1 MKRYIALFI
10 AVFLVQL
17 NAMAQSRMVTGVVR
31 DSLTRAAI
39 VNAVVREKGTD
50 NMTATDKQGH
60 WQLKIGTVS
69 TKIEIIATGYPRLEI
84 MVNKGVNNIN
94 VNMVARPAKRIFHH
108 KDKIN
113 CPEPMA
119 PPPPP
124 QAAPVTTM
132 QRRGN
137 VTADVAANNYTAKMY
152 YTPPIITK
160 DVSTESYS
168 AINENIFHA
177 VKDQPLSTFSAD
189 VDRASYSN
197 VRRFINQGDLPPAD
211 AVRVEEMINYFDY
224 HYPQPKGK
232 DPVAI
237 IADMS
242 NCPWDTK
249 HQLVRIGIQG
259 KTVESKNLPPSNL
272 VFLIDVSGS
281 MDEYNKLPLVK
292 KAFSALVEQLRPQ
305 DKVSIVVYAG
315 AAGMVLPSTS
325 GDKKIKIKEA
335 LENLSAGGSTAGG
348 EGIELAYKIAQQ
360 NFQPKGNNR
369 VILATDGDFNVGV
382 SNTGELERLIE
393 KEKKSGIFL
402 SVLGFGMGNL
412 KDDNLETLA
421 DKGNGNYAYIDN
433 FEEARR
439 IFVTEFG
446 GTLFTI
452 AKDVKLQVEFNPNFV
467 QAYRLVGYENRI
479 LQAEDFN
486 NDQKDAGDMGAGHT
500 VTALY
505 EIIPTGQA
513 GSTVNWVDP
522 LKYQQAQVLG
532 NRSEILTVKMRYK
545 QPDSNT
551 SSLVQE
557 VLRYQPK
564 AFDDMSADFRLA
576 ASVAAF
582 GQILRESAFQG
593 DATYDKVLKWAANTR
608 GEDPEGYRS
617 EYLQLVK
624 KAMLLKR

>member
-1 MKRYIALFI
+1 MKRYIVLFI
-10 AVFLVQL
+10 AIFLVQFS
-17 NAMAQSRMVTGVVR
+17 AMAQSRMVTGMVR
-31 DSLTRAAI
+31 DSLTKAAI

-50 NMTATDKQGH
+50 NMTSTDKQGH

-69 TKIEIIATGYPRLEI
+69 TQIEIIASGYPRLEI
-84 MVNKGVNNIN
+84 TMKPGNNQININ
-94 VNMVARPAKRIFHH
+94 LVARLAKRVLYEKEIQVVSAA
-108 KDKIN
+108 
-113 CPEPMA
+113 PMA
-119 PPPPP
+119 P
-124 QAAPVTTM
+124 
-132 QRRGN
+132 
-137 VTADVAANNYTAKMY
+137 AKMAPNNQMVIRRNVSADMSANVSGNMY
-152 YTPPIITK
+152 YAPPV
-160 DVSTESYS
+160 VSTESYS
-168 AINENIFHA
+168 AINENIFHG

-197 VRRFINQGDLPPAD
+197 VRRYINQGDLPPAD

-237 IADMS
+237 ITDMS
-242 NCPWDTK
+242 VCPWNTK

-259 KTVESKNLPPSNL
+259 KTVEAKNLPPSNL

-315 AAGMVLPSTS
+315 AAGVVLPSTS
-325 GDKKIKIKEA
+325 GDKKGKIKEA

-348 EGIELAYKIAQQ
+348 EGIQLAYKIAQQ

-382 SNTGELERLIE
+382 SNAGELERLIE

-412 KDDNLETLA
+412 KDDNLEILA

-467 QAYRLVGYENRI
+467 QSYRLVGYENRI

-505 EIIPTGQA
+505 EIIPTGQGA

-522 LKYQQAQVLG
+522 LKYQQNQVLG
-532 NRSEILTVKMRYK
+532 NRSEVLTVKMRYK

-557 VLRYQPK
+557 VLTYQPRG
-564 AFDDMSADFRLA
+564 FEQMSADFRLA

-582 GQILRESAFQG
+582 GQIMRESAFQG

-624 KAMLLKR
+624 KAMLLKK

>member
-1 MKRYIALFI
+1 MKRYIALFTAI
-10 AVFLVQL
+10 FLVQL
-17 NAMAQSRMVTGVVR
+17 SAMAQSRMVTGVVR
-31 DSLTRAAI
+31 DSLTQAAI
-39 VNAVVREKGTD
+39 ANAVVREKGTD
-50 NMTATDKQGH
+50 NMTSTNKQGH

-69 TKIEIIATGYPRLEI
+69 TQIEIIASGYPRLEI
-84 MVNKGVNNIN
+84 TMKPGSNQININ
-94 VNMVARPAKRIFHH
+94 LVARPAKRVLHQKEKEVI
-108 KDKIN
+108 
-113 CPEPMA
+113 CAEPMMAPAKMVPNNQMLIRRNVSADMSANVSGNVFYA
-119 PPPPP
+119 PP
-124 QAAPVTTM
+124 VV
-132 QRRGN
+132 N
-137 VTADVAANNYTAKMY
+137 
-152 YTPPIITK
+152 
-160 DVSTESYS
+160 TESYS
-168 AINENIFHA
+168 AINENIFHG

-197 VRRFINQGDLPPAD
+197 VRRYINQGDLPPAD

-237 IADMS
+237 VADMS
-242 NCPWDTK
+242 VCPWNTQ

-259 KTVESKNLPPSNL
+259 KTVEAKNLPPSNL

-315 AAGMVLPSTS
+315 AAGVVLPSTS
-325 GDKKIKIKEA
+325 GDKKGKIKEA

-348 EGIELAYKIAQQ
+348 EGIQLAYKIAQQ

-505 EIIPTGQA
+505 EIIPGGQS

-522 LKYQQAQVLG
+522 LKYQQNQVLG
-532 NRSEILTVKMRYK
+532 NRSEVLTVKMRYK

-557 VLRYQPK
+557 VLTYQPRS
-564 AFDDMSADFRLA
+564 FEQMSGDFRLA

-593 DATYDKVLKWAANTR
+593 DATCDKVLKWAANTR

-624 KAMLLKR
+624 KAMLLKK